1 MKNLKWY
8 EQDEL
13 FNSLYKKRA
22 ELKKMFSSKCIVN
35 LDELIARKR
44 EEIKDILVTLDVYI
58 EIK

>member
-13 FNSLYKKRA
+13 FNSLYKKRD
-22 ELKKMFSSKCIVN
+22 ELKELFNAKDIIN
-35 LDELIARKR
+35 IDDLIARKR

-58 EIK
+58 